1 MPSGDLRR
9 PMVGCDFRRR
19 FFISRCGTLES
30 RLANAELCGG
40 VSRDGVGPD
49 VGFLGVAR
57 AVDCFRGR
65 DCGTFFAGEDLFA
78 GGGGGV
84 GGGVGFRIFCGA
96 GVDETDRT
104 D

>member
-1 MPSGDLRR
+1 MSSGDLRR

-30 RLANAELCGG
+30 RLANAELCRG
-40 VSRDGVGPD
+40 VSRYGVGLG

-57 AVDCFRGR
+57 AVDCFRGGGR
-65 DCGTFFAGEDLFA
+65 GAFSAGEDLFA
-78 GGGGGV
+78 RGGGGL
-84 GGGVGFRIFCGA
+84 GGGVDFRVFRGA